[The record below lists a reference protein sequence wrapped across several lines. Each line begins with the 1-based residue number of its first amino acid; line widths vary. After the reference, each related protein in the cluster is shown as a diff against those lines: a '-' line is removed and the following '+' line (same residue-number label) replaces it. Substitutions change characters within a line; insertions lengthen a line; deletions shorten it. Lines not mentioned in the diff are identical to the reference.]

1 MSENDRRWA
10 FDRFWQGAGT
20 QGGHSGLGLAIVRQP
35 AVRNDASVQLRPSE
49 PNGLARSAPYA
60 HGAPVRRQTQRQK
73 PPPRS
78 SRSALTAR
86 RAAGP
91 AHRPAGGGRNPR

>member
-49 PNGLARSAPYA
+49 PNGLAAVLRMP
-60 HGAPVRRQTQRQK
+60 T
-73 PPPRS
+73 
-78 SRSALTAR
+78 
-86 RAAGP
+86 
-91 AHRPAGGGRNPR
+91 AHRSEGKHSVRSPRPAPAGRP